1 MSRVGR
7 NIIYNFA
14 GQGVL
19 LLLGLVAVRF
29 VFRRLGGDALGI
41 IYAAATVSAVLS
53 GVLELGVSATIVREV
68 AAKIDSDLGYVRRL
82 IRTASLFYWA
92 AYLLVALVI
101 FFGAPL
107 FVQRWLRLQSM
118 DPNTAIGALRILA
131 ISAMVI
137 LPRALY
143 TSVLRGLQR
152 MVFNN
157 VIDVSVGALQQLGTI
172 VILSRHGGVFQVAY
186 WFAAC
191 YAAGI
196 VAYIGLIAGFFSW
209 RALLPSY
216 SADVVRRNLGF
227 SSHLMGISL
236 LAAIYTQADKVFVSK
251 LLPLVS
257 FGYYAFA
264 AGVVSRA
271 TLVTQAIAQA
281 AFPSFSQLMA
291 HGNLQTLQLQ
301 YRKLHDLLSFVTVP
315 IFAAI
320 TFAALPLFSYLFNP
334 AVARALLLPTAL
346 LCLGWYMNGTLNVPY
361 VFSLAAGK
369 PQISSRSN
377 FLALFIVLPITF
389 VLVFTLGLTGAALS
403 WVVYHVWAYAY
414 AIRRICRECLE
425 MPPATWYA
433 HIARIGALVAATYG
447 TAFLLDRLL
456 LPESIAAIVLAYVLG
471 SLAFAIGGYL
481 LIGDEL
487 RESLLRLRRS
497 RRARAEIASTGNGRS
512 L

>member
-7 NIIYNFA
+7 NIIYNFV
-14 GQGVL
+14 GQGLL
-19 LLLGLVAVRF
+19 LLLGLVAVRV
-29 VFRRLGGDALGI
+29 VFRQLGGDALGI

-68 AAKIDSDLGYVRRL
+68 AGNIDNDLGYVRRL
-82 IRTASLFYWA
+82 IRTGALLYWVA
-92 AYLLVALVI
+92 FVLVALLI

-107 FVQRWLRLQSM
+107 FVHRWIHLQSM

-157 VIDVSVGALQQLGTI
+157 VIDVSVGGLQQLGTI
-172 VILSRHGGVFQVAY
+172 VILSRGGGVIEVAY

-196 VAYIGLIAGFFSW
+196 IAYLGLTARFFSW
-209 RALLPSY
+209 RALLPGY
-216 SADVVRRNLGF
+216 WGDVVTRNRRF
-227 SSHLMGISL
+227 FSHLMSISL
-236 LAAIYTQADKVFVSK
+236 LSAIYTQADKVFVSK
-251 LLPLVS
+251 FLPLGT

-264 AGVVSRA
+264 SGVVSRA
-271 TLVTQAIAQA
+271 TLVTSAIAQA
-281 AFPSFSQLMA
+281 AFPSFSMLTAQ
-291 HGNLQTLQLQ
+291 GDRQTLHVQ
-301 YRKLHDLLSFVTVP
+301 YRKLHDLLTFVTVP
-315 IFAAI
+315 IFTGIA
-320 TFAALPLFSYLFNP
+320 FAELPLFSYLFN
-334 AVARALLLPTAL
+334 ASIAHLLLLPTAL

-369 PQISSRSN
+369 PEISSRSN
-377 FLALFIVLPITF
+377 FLALFIVLPITG
-389 VLVFTLGLTGAALS
+389 VLVWTLGLNGAALS
-403 WVVYHVWAYAY
+403 WVVYHVWAYSY

-425 MPPATWYA
+425 MAPATWYA
-433 HIARIGALVAATYG
+433 HIARIGALVAVTYG
-447 TAFLLDRLL
+447 AAFLLDRLL
-456 LPESIAAIVLAYVLG
+456 VPDSVVGMAVAYLLATV
-471 SLAFAIGGYL
+471 AFAIGGYL

-487 RESLLRLRRS
+487 RASLARLRHS
-497 RRARAEIASTGNGRS
+497 NVPSPLAGEG
-512 L
+512 

>member
-7 NIIYNFA
+7 NIVYNFA
-14 GQGVL
+14 GQGLL

-29 VFRRLGGDALGI
+29 VFRQLGGDALGI

-68 AAKIDSDLGYVRRL
+68 AASVDSDLGYVRRL

-92 AYLLVALVI
+92 AYLLVALLI
-101 FFGAPL
+101 FFGAPG
-107 FVQRWLRLQSM
+107 FVHRWLHLQSM
-118 DPNTAIGALRILA
+118 DPETAIGALRILA

-143 TSVLRGLQR
+143 TSVLRGVQR

-157 VIDVSVGALQQLGTI
+157 VIDVSVGGLQQLGTI
-172 VILSRHGGVFQVAY
+172 VILSRGGGIFQVAY

-196 VAYIGLIAGFFSW
+196 VAYLGLIAGFFSW
-209 RALLPSY
+209 RALLPTY
-216 SADVVRRNLGF
+216 SGEVVRRNLGF
-227 SSHLMGISL
+227 SSHMMGISL
-236 LAAIYTQADKVFVSK
+236 LAAIYTQADKIFVSK

-264 AGVVSRA
+264 AGVVARA
-271 TLVTQAIAQA
+271 TLVTGAIAQA
-281 AFPSFSQLMA
+281 AFPSFSVLMA
-291 HGNLQTLQLQ
+291 NGDRQTLQVQ

-315 IFAAI
+315 IFTGI
-320 TFAALPLFSYLFNP
+320 VFAELPLFSYLFNP
-334 AVARALLLPTAL
+334 SVAHLLLLPTAL
-346 LCLGWYMNGTLNVPY
+346 LCLGWYMNGTLNIPY

-377 FLALFIVLPITF
+377 FLALFIVLPTTG
-389 VLVFTLGLTGAALS
+389 VLVYTLGLNGAALS
-403 WVVYHVWAYAY
+403 WVVYHVWAYGY

-425 MPPATWYA
+425 MPPSTWYA
-433 HIARIGALVAATYG
+433 HIARIGGLAAATYG

-456 LPESIAAIVLAYVLG
+456 VPESVAGIVVAYLLG
-471 SLAFAIGGYL
+471 SLAFGIGGYL

-487 RESLLRLRRS
+487 RASLLRLRNS
-497 RRARAEIASTGNGRS
+497 WRAKAPSVA
-512 L
+512 

>member
-14 GQGVL
+14 GQGLL

-29 VFRRLGGDALGI
+29 VFRQLGGDALGI

-68 AAKIDSDLGYVRRL
+68 AAKVDSDLGYVRRL

-101 FFGAPL
+101 FFGAPF
-107 FVQRWLRLQSM
+107 FVHRWLLLQSM
-118 DPNTAIGALRILA
+118 DPQTAIGALRILA

-172 VILSRHGGVFQVAY
+172 FIITRGGGVLQVAW

-196 VAYIGLIAGFFSW
+196 VAYVSLIAGFFSW
-209 RALLPSY
+209 RALLPTY
-216 SADVVRRNLGF
+216 SVEVVRRNLRF

-251 LLPLVS
+251 LLPLVT

-281 AFPSFSQLMA
+281 AFPSFSVLMA
-291 HGNLQTLQLQ
+291 QGDRPTLQVQ
-301 YRKLHDLLSFVTVP
+301 YRKLHELLSFVTVP
-315 IFAAI
+315 IFAGI

-334 AVARALLLPTAL
+334 SVAHLLLLPTAL

-369 PQISSRSN
+369 PEISSRSN

-389 VLVFTLGLTGAALS
+389 VLVLTLGLTGAALS
-403 WVVYHVWAYAY
+403 WVVYHIWAYAY

-425 MPPATWYA
+425 MAPATWYA

-447 TAFLLDRLL
+447 TAFVLDRLL
-456 LPESIAAIVLAYVLG
+456 MPDSIAGIVIAYLLG
-471 SLAFAIGGYL
+471 SLAFVMGGYV

-487 RESLLRLRRS
+487 RESLARLRHAG
-497 RRARAEIASTGNGRS
+497 RANEPRIAPRTGR
-512 L
+512 

>member
-14 GQGVL
+14 GQGLL

-29 VFRRLGGDALGI
+29 VFRQLGGDALGI
-41 IYAAATVSAVLS
+41 IYTAATVSAVLS
-53 GVLELGVSATIVREV
+53 GVLELGISVTIVREV
-68 AAKIDSDLGYVRRL
+68 AARVDSDLGYVRRL
-82 IRTASLFYWA
+82 IRTGSLLYWS

-101 FFGAPL
+101 FFGAPV
-107 FVQRWLRLQSM
+107 FVHRWIHLQSM
-118 DPNTAIGALRILA
+118 DPNTAIGALRILT

-172 VILSRHGGVFQVAY
+172 VILSRGGGVFEVAY

-196 VAYIGLIAGFFSW
+196 IAYIGLIAGFFSW
-209 RALLPSY
+209 RALLPTY
-216 SADVVRRNLGF
+216 SGDVVKRNIGF
-227 SSHLMGISL
+227 SSHLMSISVL
-236 LAAIYTQADKVFVSK
+236 GAVFAQADKVFASK
-251 LLPLVS
+251 WLPLGS

-281 AFPSFSQLMA
+281 AFPSFSVLMA
-291 HGNLQTLQLQ
+291 HGDLSTLKVQ
-301 YRKLHDLLSFVTVP
+301 YRKLQDLLAFVTVP

-320 TFAALPLFSYLFNP
+320 TFAAVPLFSYLFNP
-334 AVARALLLPTAL
+334 SIARVLLLPTAL
-346 LCLGWYMNGTLNVPY
+346 LCLGWYMNGTLTVPY

-369 PQISSRSN
+369 PQIVSRSN
-377 FLALFIVLPITF
+377 LLALFIVLPVTG
-389 VLVFTLGLTGAALS
+389 VLVYTFGMNGAALS
-403 WVVYHVWAYAY
+403 WVAYNGWIYAY
-414 AIRRICRECLE
+414 AIRRISRECLD
-425 MPPATWYA
+425 MPAATWFA
-433 HIARIGALVAATYG
+433 HIARIGALAAVTYG
-447 TAFLLDRLL
+447 TFFALDRLL
-456 LPESIAAIVLAYVLG
+456 VPDAIAGVVVAYLLG

-487 RESLLRLRRS
+487 RASLERLRHAG
-497 RRARAEIASTGNGRS
+497 RAKEPSIA
-512 L
+512 